1 MIVCLSSI
9 SLSLF
14 LAQNATDNTHHML
27 IVLAVFLPKGVRI
40 VFLVDSIDT
49 TDKIFG
55 RTSFYLGNNNNTNKK
70 CLSHTIINL
79 ADTNAADQTPQESS
93 AAQTITPPRRARTPG
108 SLSTRFVIA
117 RLKTEAT
124 WEE

>member
-1 MIVCLSSI
+1 MCLLSLSL

-14 LAQNATDNTHHML
+14 LAQHPTDNTHHML

-55 RTSFYLGNNNNTNKK
+55 RSSFYLGNNNNTNKK
-70 CLSHTIINL
+70 VSVYVSYNVSRHDEMEVGACSRGKDGL
-79 ADTNAADQTPQESS
+79 AVGGNPDLRHDETGT
-93 AAQTITPPRRARTPG
+93 
-108 SLSTRFVIA
+108 
-117 RLKTEAT
+117 AT
-124 WEE
+124 